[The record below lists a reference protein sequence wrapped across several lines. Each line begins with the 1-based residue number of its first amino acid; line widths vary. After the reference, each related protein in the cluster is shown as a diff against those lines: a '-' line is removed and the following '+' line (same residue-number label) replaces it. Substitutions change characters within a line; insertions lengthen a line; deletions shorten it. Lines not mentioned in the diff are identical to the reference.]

1 MNTQEWK
8 NKLYF
13 GDNLGILRD
22 HIPDESVDLIY
33 LDPPFNSQRLYN
45 AFFDEQDGSRSK
57 AQVAA
62 FTDAWAWEDEAK
74 AAYFDV
80 TTSATA
86 IGVALSGLHDVLGTG
101 PMLSYLSIMALRLM
115 ELHRALKPSGTL
127 YLHCDPTASHYL
139 KILLDALFGS
149 ENFRNE
155 IVWQRTAAKAH
166 ATRSLPSNHDVI
178 LLYAKSSNT
187 TWCSDAM
194 FVPYDLSNLPTK
206 TARKYCHLDS
216 DGRRYRLDNLLNP
229 NPNRPNLTYE
239 FLGVTRV
246 WRWTKERM
254 QKAYEAGL
262 VIQTAPGRV
271 PQLKRYLDE
280 QRGLP
285 ICDVWGD
292 ISPLNSQARERLGYP
307 TQKPEALLH
316 RIISLSSN
324 PGGVI
329 LDPFCGCGTAVSV
342 AEEMGRKWIGID
354 IAFVAISLIK
364 QRLAKAFGREL
375 SEYVVE
381 GMPKTLADA
390 KAMAA
395 SEPDGRFQF
404 QWWAVDQLS
413 ARPQERKKGADSGVD
428 GLIFFHDDNSG
439 SPKKILI
446 QVKSGKVGRRDIA
459 TLRGDME
466 AQNAVIGVFV
476 TLTEPTKP
484 MKDQAFDAGM
494 YIPVEFKSTPV
505 SAIQIITAQEILDG
519 RGVEYYALQR
529 ATFEDAPSKPSKTRP
544 IEKTLGK

>member
-1 MNTQEWK
+1 
-8 NKLYF
+8 
-13 GDNLGILRD
+13 
-22 HIPDESVDLIY
+22 
-33 LDPPFNSQRLYN
+33 
-45 AFFDEQDGSRSK
+45 
-57 AQVAA
+57 
-62 FTDAWAWEDEAK
+62 
-74 AAYFDV
+74 
-80 TTSATA
+80 
-86 IGVALSGLHDVLGTG
+86 
-101 PMLSYLSIMALRLM
+101 
-115 ELHRALKPSGTL
+115 
-127 YLHCDPTASHYL
+127 
-139 KILLDALFGS
+139 
-149 ENFRNE
+149 
-155 IVWQRTAAKAH
+155 
-166 ATRSLPSNHDVI
+166 
-178 LLYAKSSNT
+178 
-187 TWCSDAM
+187 
-194 FVPYDLSNLPTK
+194 
-206 TARKYCHLDS
+206 
-216 DGRRYRLDNLLNP
+216 
-229 NPNRPNLTYE
+229 
-239 FLGVTRV
+239 
-246 WRWTKERM
+246 M

-292 ISPLNSQARERLGYP
+292 IPPLNSQARERLGYP

-466 AQNAVIGVFV
+466 AQKAVIGVFV
-476 TLTEPTKP
+476 TLSEPTKP
-484 MKDQAFDAGM
+484 MEDEAFNAGR

-505 SAIQIITAQEILDG
+505 PAIQIITAQEILDG
-519 RGVEYYALQR
+519 RGVEYHALQR
-529 ATFEDAPSKPSKTRP
+529 ATFEDAPSKPSKTKP

>member
-307 TQKPEALLH
+307 TQKPEALLR
-316 RIISLSSN
+316 RIMSLSSN
-324 PGGVI
+324 PGDVI